1 MQPST
6 REHNMDKLPI
16 DITQL
21 LHRLQDS
28 DRSAEEKLVPILY
41 KKLHRLAAHYMRRE
55 RGDHTLQP
63 TALVNEAYLRLV
75 RTPDID
81 WESRTHFFGVAAQLM
96 REVLVDHARAHLA
109 SKRGGDVGK
118 VSLDELRV
126 YSPEKPGELVA
137 LDEALDRLARQD
149 QRMSRVVELRFFGG
163 LTFEQI
169 AKILKVSEKT
179 AKRDWQLARAW
190 LRGEISK

>member
-1 MQPST
+1 MHAST
-6 REHNMDKLPI
+6 REHNMERLPI

-21 LHRLQDS
+21 LHRIQDG
-28 DRSAEEKLVPILY
+28 DHSAEEKLVPILY
-41 KKLHRLAAHYMRRE
+41 KELHRLAAHYMRRE

-75 RTPDID
+75 RTPDIA
-81 WESRTHFFGVAAQLM
+81 WESRIHFFGVAAQLM

-126 YSPEKPGELVA
+126 YSPEKSGELVA
-137 LDEALDRLARQD
+137 LDEALDRLACQD

>member
-1 MQPST
+1 
-6 REHNMDKLPI
+6 MDKLPI

-21 LHRLQDS
+21 LHRLQDG

-41 KKLHRLAAHYMRRE
+41 KELHRLAAHYMRRE

-96 REVLVDHARAHLA
+96 REPSQSFIQCH
-109 SKRGGDVGK
+109 
-118 VSLDELRV
+118 
-126 YSPEKPGELVA
+126 
-137 LDEALDRLARQD
+137 
-149 QRMSRVVELRFFGG
+149 
-163 LTFEQI
+163 
-169 AKILKVSEKT
+169 
-179 AKRDWQLARAW
+179 QLAGFFR
-190 LRGEISK
+190 RKHP

>member
-1 MQPST
+1 
-6 REHNMDKLPI
+6 MDKLPI

-21 LHRLQDS
+21 LHKLQDG
-28 DRSAEEKLVPILY
+28 DISAEEKLVPILY
-41 KKLHRLAAHYMRRE
+41 KELHRLAAHYMRRE

-75 RTPDID
+75 RTPNID

-109 SKRGGDVGK
+109 SKRGGNVGK

-126 YSPEKPGELVA
+126 YSPEKSGELVA
-137 LDEALDRLARQD
+137 LDEALGRLAHQD

-163 LTFEQI
+163 LTFGQI
-169 AKILKVSEKT
+169 ATILKVSEKT

>member
-6 REHNMDKLPI
+6 REHDMDKLPI

-21 LHRLQDS
+21 LHRLQDG

-41 KKLHRLAAHYMRRE
+41 KELHRLAAHYMRRE

-75 RTPDID
+75 RTPNID

-126 YSPEKPGELVA
+126 YSPEKSGELVA

-163 LTFEQI
+163 LTFDQI
-169 AKILKVSEKT
+169 STILKVSEKT

>member
-6 REHNMDKLPI
+6 REHDMDKLPI

-21 LHRLQDS
+21 LHRIQDG

-41 KKLHRLAAHYMRRE
+41 KELHRLAAHYMRRE

-75 RTPDID
+75 RTPNID
-81 WESRTHFFGVAAQLM
+81 WESRIHFFGVAAQLM

-126 YSPEKPGELVA
+126 YSPEKSGELVA

-169 AKILKVSEKT
+169 ATILKVSEKT